1 MLPGSVSHGE
11 AMCDDEAKATDY
23 LAKTVIQSRA
33 RIGPIGFVHHKST
46 DMIKTK
52 PKQKPVAPPKK
63 PGKGGKTKKR

>member
-1 MLPGSVSHGE
+1 
-11 AMCDDEAKATDY
+11 MCDDEAKATDY

-46 DMIKTK
+46 AMIKTK
-52 PKQKPVAPPKK
+52 PKPATSPKK